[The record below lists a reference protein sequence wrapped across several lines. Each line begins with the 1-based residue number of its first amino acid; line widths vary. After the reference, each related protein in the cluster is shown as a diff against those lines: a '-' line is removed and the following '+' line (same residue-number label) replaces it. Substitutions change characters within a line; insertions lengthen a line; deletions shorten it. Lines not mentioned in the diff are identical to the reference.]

1 LLTRGLDCLKLIS
14 FVQQL
19 KKRRKLILFLAIA
32 IISILIEADHSA
44 CANETDSSTSSSQQT
59 EAEPVIIPTEEAR
72 QEPVDTNPAEGT
84 PKEEPVDTNPAEGS
98 TKEEPV
104 ETNPAEGTPKE
115 DPVIT
120 NPTEEPE
127 IVIAPAEL
135 PQLEITVSPYG
146 MTVDEYKSGFKT
158 ENIVIKTEN
167 VVVDDQALIETGMH
181 VFLDGIEHTLIVNIA
196 TSEIVRGTTVGE
208 QTEILTEN
216 DVETIIVKDSNL
228 NIIENDSVVL
238 QAGFIIEADLE
249 VTLVKIV
256 PPIHM
261 IVLNENQD
269 SITVGEWKELDP
281 TNRTDVN
288 DGFGNDTT
296 DDVVIENGFIATIAG
311 EEFRLVID
319 KNTSKLG
326 ETNGGGNLETPPE
339 EVKNQPNP
347 QPVQEYS
354 ISNDREQE
362 EAIARAEKEAKE
374 KAEREAKIKADA
386 EASVKA
392 IIKAKADAKI
402 KAEQQAAFMKEVEAS
417 RIKMDRTLKNWQ
429 EAKKEL
435 SFVNK
440 TTNSIKLIGGTPN
453 TKQVAHALGQYQAIV
468 DQFFIAGKY
477 NDVII
482 TVSDAVEVFTKK
494 KVDKDVIVDFV
505 KKNIKTSRDVQII
518 INDLKKKKLRVI
530 ELEKYKNTLRNKE
543 AAFDAALKRK
553 LR

>member
-1 LLTRGLDCLKLIS
+1 M
-14 FVQQL
+14 
-19 KKRRKLILFLAIA
+19 LFFAIA
-32 IISILIEADHSA
+32 IISIFIEADHSA

-59 EAEPVIIPTEEAR
+59 EEEAV
-72 QEPVDTNPAEGT
+72 ETNPAEGAT
-84 PKEEPVDTNPAEGS
+84 KEEPVDTNPAEGAV
-98 TKEEPV
+98 KEEPV
-104 ETNPAEGTPKE
+104 ETNPAEGTTKEEPVDPNPAEGTPKQ

-127 IVIAPAEL
+127 IVIAPAGL
-135 PQLEITVSPYG
+135 PQLEIKVSPYG
-146 MTVDEYKSGFKT
+146 MTVDEYKRGFKT

-167 VVVDDQALIETGMH
+167 VVVDGQALIETGMH

-196 TSEIVRGTTVGE
+196 TSEIVRGTTVGQ
-208 QTEILTEN
+208 QTEFLTEN
-216 DVETIIVKDSNL
+216 DVETIVVKDSDL

-261 IVLNENQD
+261 IVLAENQD
-269 SITVGEWKELDP
+269 SITVGEWKEQDP

-288 DGFGNDTT
+288 DGFGNDIK

-311 EEFRLVID
+311 EEFKLVID

-347 QPVQEYS
+347 QPTQGYS
-354 ISNDREQE
+354 IRIE
-362 EAIARAEKEAKE
+362 EEIARAEKEAKE

-386 EASVKA
+386 EASIKA

-402 KAEQQAAFMKEVEAS
+402 KAEQLAAFMKEVEAS

-435 SFVNK
+435 SNVNK

-453 TKQVAHALGQYQAIV
+453 TKQVANALGQYQAII

-518 INDLKKKKLRVI
+518 INDLKKKKLRVT